1 MFERILVA
9 LKDRIPLKLQLEEI
23 GRGTKSSSGK
33 QKREKVDVFR
43 GSKFIFLSLSLSS
56 LYVHA
61 DERVGGND
69 CT

>member
-1 MFERILVA
+1 VGVFERILVA

-23 GRGTKSSSGK
+23 GRGSKSSSGK

-43 GSKFIFLSLSLSS
+43 GSKFINLSLSLS
-56 LYVHA
+56 VHA